1 MKSPDELKIRAA
13 LETDLDDVIALL
25 IDADLN
31 IGGVHENVGSFVVA
45 VDSDQIVGC
54 IGAEPFQ
61 FMALMRSLVVHPD
74 YRGRGLGRR
83 LVRQLLDRFSSRGL
97 REFYVVT
104 EDAEGYFRKRGF
116 KPCDRDEVHPQVLGS
131 TEFAD
136 ASDSAVLM
144 RLQMLT

>member
-1 MKSPDELKIRAA
+1 MKSPDELTIRAA

-31 IGGVHENVGSFVVA
+31 IDGVHENVGSFVVA

-97 REFYVVT
+97 RE
-104 EDAEGYFRKRGF
+104 
-116 KPCDRDEVHPQVLGS
+116 
-131 TEFAD
+131 
-136 ASDSAVLM
+136 
-144 RLQMLT
+144 